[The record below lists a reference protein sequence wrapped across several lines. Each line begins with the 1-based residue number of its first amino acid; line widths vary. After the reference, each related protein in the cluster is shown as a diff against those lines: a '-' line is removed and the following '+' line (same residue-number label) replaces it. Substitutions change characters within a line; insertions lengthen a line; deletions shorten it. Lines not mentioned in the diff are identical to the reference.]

1 MEHTIESPQKITKH
15 GQQGYGWHQPPRW
28 APCSRSKQCSKQ
40 CRWVFLPVLVLEI
53 TVTPFWGSWEAISSL
68 CHWDTQLSVLESVL
82 EGHWILG
89 FCPSWLCSSRC
100 SCSKHSANFTW
111 PRERAIASGSLPRES
126 GIEMARRSHL
136 YSTTAASMWPRAHA
150 HIWKNNWPTV
160 RFAISFSSDQCSGD
174 SSSGHRNLISKPQHA
189 SPPTGLYRCP
199 LQTKSRYRGLD
210 ACCSLH

>member
-1 MEHTIESPQKITKH
+1 MASRATGGICHPGEVF
-15 GQQGYGWHQPPRW
+15 
-28 APCSRSKQCSKQ
+28 APWFYMSHLIKAVHAIR
-40 CRWVFLPVLVLEI
+40 VVLPVFVLEI

-89 FCPSWLCSSRC
+89 FCPSWGCSSRC

-111 PRERAIASGSLPRES
+111 PRDRAIASGSLPRES

-150 HIWKNNWPTV
+150 HIWKNKQTKKWLIGKPP
-160 RFAISFSSDQCSGD
+160 FSFSFC
-174 SSSGHRNLISKPQHA
+174 
-189 SPPTGLYRCP
+189 
-199 LQTKSRYRGLD
+199 
-210 ACCSLH
+210 

>member
-1 MEHTIESPQKITKH
+1 MASRATGGICHPGEVF
-15 GQQGYGWHQPPRW
+15 
-28 APCSRSKQCSKQ
+28 APWFYMSHLIKAVHAIR
-40 CRWVFLPVLVLEI
+40 VVLPVFVLEI

-89 FCPSWLCSSRC
+89 FCPSWGCSSRC

-111 PRERAIASGSLPRES
+111 PRDRAIASGSLPRES

-150 HIWKNNWPTV
+150 HIWKN
-160 RFAISFSSDQCSGD
+160 
-174 SSSGHRNLISKPQHA
+174 K
-189 SPPTGLYRCP
+189 
-199 LQTKSRYRGLD
+199 QTKKWLIGKPPFFLFLLMQWSCTLSSQKTDWQNHAMFEHHQWAFINVLYEQK
-210 ACCSLH
+210 AITEE